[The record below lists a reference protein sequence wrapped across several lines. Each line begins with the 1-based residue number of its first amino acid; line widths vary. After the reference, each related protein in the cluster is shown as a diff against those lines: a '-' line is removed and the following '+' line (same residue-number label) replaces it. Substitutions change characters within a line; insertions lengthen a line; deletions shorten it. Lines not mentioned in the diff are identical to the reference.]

1 MRAYHGTNQR
11 FDAFDANYHGAA
23 TSGAGTDIAFF
34 FATDPDTANIFA
46 RNAVDSRGEGEPIV
60 IECEINVGEML
71 EIDCSDGVDLDE
83 ALGDAHAEGYDTV
96 ILRNVRDG
104 VEDDVTIADHIAVF
118 DDCYIHIIG

>member
-11 FDAFDANYHGAA
+11 FDEFDSNYHGAA

-34 FATDPDTANIFA
+34 FTADPDTAAVFA
-46 RNAVDSRGEGEPIV
+46 RNAVEIRGDGEPIV

-118 DDCYIHIIG
+118 DDCDIHIIG